1 MLDLKKLTLTEVLR
15 NSLESY
21 PDNPSVGFVNS
32 DPLTYSEF
40 FNRVNQVS
48 DFLHE
53 NGIISGDKVAILSEN
68 QPNWAIVFFAV
79 TSIGAVLIP
88 IMTEFHSSQVQH
100 IINHSEAKALFVS
113 SRFSDKLEGLSIP
126 AIRLRFKLD
135 DFSLLPEPEASDSL
149 LSKPEFI
156 KKILSD
162 GAKEFARIKE
172 SALKFL
178 GKLPQ
183 QVEQES
189 VALII
194 YTSGTT
200 GHSKGVILTHKNIV
214 SNALST
220 LGFIQLDSSDRMLSI
235 LPLFHTMESTL
246 GLVIPF
252 IRGASV
258 YYIEKP
264 PTPAVLLPAL
274 AKVKPT
280 VMLAVPLIIEKIFRV
295 RILPEL
301 NRKFIIKSLY
311 KLPAF
316 RKKFH
321 KIAAAKLMKTFGGEL
336 KLFCIGGASL
346 SADVERFLNEGSFPY
361 AIGYGLTETSP
372 LNTGTDPSE
381 VRLRSAGKAIPD
393 VQVKIDNPDT
403 KTGEGEILIKG
414 PNVMK
419 GYYKDPEK
427 TKEVFTDD
435 GWFKTGDLGI
445 IDKDGYLFIKG
456 RSKNVI
462 IGSNGKNIYPE
473 EIESILNELDFVSE
487 SLVVERKGELTAK
500 IFLNYETIEAM
511 YKVSTSDDR
520 KTRELVNEILTGI
533 LKQVNERVNTFSRI
547 NKVVEQLEPFEKTPT
562 QKIKRYLYN

>member
-126 AIRLRFKLD
+126 AIRLRIKLD

-220 LGFIQLDSSDRMLSI
+220 RSFTCFKMPESISLTSSRVLRSSDVV
-235 LPLFHTMESTL
+235 TL
-246 GLVIPF
+246 YI
-252 IRGASV
+252 AS
-258 YYIEKP
+258 
-264 PTPAVLLPAL
+264 
-274 AKVKPT
+274 
-280 VMLAVPLIIEKIFRV
+280 M
-295 RILPEL
+295 
-301 NRKFIIKSLY
+301 
-311 KLPAF
+311 
-316 RKKFH
+316 
-321 KIAAAKLMKTFGGEL
+321 
-336 KLFCIGGASL
+336 
-346 SADVERFLNEGSFPY
+346 
-361 AIGYGLTETSP
+361 
-372 LNTGTDPSE
+372 
-381 VRLRSAGKAIPD
+381 
-393 VQVKIDNPDT
+393 
-403 KTGEGEILIKG
+403 
-414 PNVMK
+414 
-419 GYYKDPEK
+419 
-427 TKEVFTDD
+427 
-435 GWFKTGDLGI
+435 
-445 IDKDGYLFIKG
+445 
-456 RSKNVI
+456 
-462 IGSNGKNIYPE
+462 
-473 EIESILNELDFVSE
+473 VS
-487 SLVVERKGELTAK
+487 
-500 IFLNYETIEAM
+500 
-511 YKVSTSDDR
+511 
-520 KTRELVNEILTGI
+520 
-533 LKQVNERVNTFSRI
+533 
-547 NKVVEQLEPFEKTPT
+547 
-562 QKIKRYLYN
+562 